1 MREAGMAARAG
12 KTFAAR
18 RVVRRQS
25 WRAGGD
31 GSLSSQDAAFEIQVR
46 RAVTIDITNC
56 GTDLSAYFVNETK
69 KSWGKNFLLQNFY
82 NIVW

>member
-25 WRAGGD
+25 WRVGGD
-31 GSLSSQDAAFEIQVR
+31 GSLSPQDAASEIQVR
-46 RAVTIDITNC
+46 RAADTDIADC
-56 GTDLSAYFVNETK
+56 RTDLSAPSRPRRADTFTCRRV
-69 KSWGKNFLLQNFY
+69 
-82 NIVW
+82 